1 MRLPWVGVGAVVV
14 ATATGAALRL
24 AMLADPATAPYTEL
38 SLVRVAPAFVVAA
51 VVGALA
57 LDRGNRTGR
66 GLLAL
71 GGAFATLVL
80 TEGWAHFGLLRPGP
94 PLALAVAAAWV
105 AHWVWVVVFALL
117 GLVLLRLPD
126 GRLPSPRWRGV
137 LVALAV
143 GAVALTVSAAFAPGP
158 LDDVYGGRP
167 NPVAVPGLDVLGAV
181 GGWVL
186 LGALVACALSLPVR
200 YRRADAVVRQ
210 QLKWV
215 MLAGVPALVATV
227 FHATLGQDPAVNGPS
242 RLVGDLLYLAFFLAV
257 GVAVV
262 RHRLF
267 DVDLVLNRALVY
279 GLLAAFVTAVYV
291 AVVIGVGR
299 LVGSGADLVLTVTA
313 TVLVALGFAP
323 VREWARRLANRWV
336 YGERQAPYEVL
347 TALGGRLAGALTPD
361 ELLPAIAHAAA
372 VGVGAAAAEVR
383 LTLPSDTT
391 ASARWPAAPPAALPT
406 PPTTIPPTTI
416 SPVALPP
423 AAPPTTAPSGSPPP
437 GQLPR
442 ATPQPL
448 VVPVRAGGA
457 EIGRIAVTPRPGFPL
472 TRHHRRLL
480 DDLAQQ
486 SAPALSNARLV
497 AELKASRRRLVSVAD
512 DERRRLERDLHDGAQ
527 AQLVAV
533 TLRLRALAAGLPDG
547 RADAVEQVR
556 EQVTGTIATL
566 RDLARGVFPPQLAE
580 AGLGAAVRTHLAK
593 TGSPA
598 RLADRVPP
606 GVRGSREVEA
616 ALWFCVLEALQNA
629 AKHAGQDVVV
639 ELSVDD
645 GALRAEVRDGGP
657 GFDPTATPQGSG
669 LTNMADRMAAVDGT
683 LTIHSAPGA
692 GTRVVVRAP
701 LG

>member
-1 MRLPWVGVGAVVV
+1 MRPPWIGVGAVVV

-66 GLLAL
+66 ALLAL
-71 GGAFATLVL
+71 GGAFATLAL
-80 TEGWAHFGLLRPGP
+80 AEGWAHFGLLRPGP
-94 PLALAVAAAWV
+94 PLPLAVAAAWV
-105 AHWVWVVVFALL
+105 AHWVWVAVFALL
-117 GLVLLRLPD
+117 GLVLLLLPD

-137 LVALAV
+137 VAALGV
-143 GAVALTVSAAFAPGP
+143 GAVALTVSVAFAPGP
-158 LDDVYGGRP
+158 LDDVYADRP
-167 NPVAVPGLDVLGAV
+167 NPVAVPGLDVLGLV

-186 LGALVACALSLPVR
+186 LGALVVCALSLPVR

-215 MLAGVPALVATV
+215 VLAGVPALVATV
-227 FHATLGQDPAVNGPS
+227 FHATLGQNPAVNGPS

-291 AVVIGVGR
+291 AVVIGIGR

-323 VREWARRLANRWV
+323 VREWAQGLANRWV

-383 LTLPSDTT
+383 LTLPSGTT
-391 ASARWPAAPPAALPT
+391 ASARWPAAPPTTTT
-406 PPTTIPPTTI
+406 PP
-416 SPVALPP
+416 A
-423 AAPPTTAPSGSPPP
+423 TAPSTPPPAVHPATTPPSAVPPP
-437 GQLPR
+437 GAPPR
-442 ATPQPL
+442 VAPATL
-448 VVPVRAGGA
+448 VVPVRAAGA
-457 EIGRIAVTPRPGFPL
+457 ELGRIVVTPRPGFPL

-533 TLRLRALAAGLPDG
+533 TLRLRALAAQLPDG

-580 AGLGAAVRTHLAK
+580 AGVGAAVRSHLAK

-598 RLADRVPP
+598 RLADRVPA

-657 GFDPTATPQGSG
+657 GFDPTAAPRGSG

-683 LTIHSAPGA
+683 LTIDSAPGA
-692 GTRVVVRAP
+692 GTRVIARAP
-701 LG
+701 LIASSGT